1 MTFSATQY
9 LTQHPNTR
17 IIYQYAND
25 AFKLYIHDGEELHD
39 VTDEVVKTEFGQDRK
54 ITVTLQVF
62 SASDLS
68 RDRAATFSSHH
79 IIEALVT
86 DYFKSLGLD
95 NKPRLKSL

>member
-1 MTFSATQY
+1 MTFSAAQY

-17 IIYQYAND
+17 IIYQRVNSS
-25 AFKLYIHDGEELHD
+25 FKLYMHDGEELYD
-39 VTDEVVKTEFGQDRK
+39 VTDQIVKTEFGQDRK
-54 ITVTLQVF
+54 VTVTLQIF

-68 RDRAATFSSHH
+68 SDRTASFSLHY